1 VKQLLRIAILVL
13 TTVIAGC
20 AGTGGTPSADH
31 QIVVTTNILGDV
43 VRNVVGDT
51 ADVRVLM
58 KPNADPHSF
67 AVSAQEAAAITT
79 ADLVVYNG
87 LGLEESLQRHVDSA
101 ADDGVPT
108 LAVGDHIG
116 AIRYAT
122 GDGEGNP
129 DPHFWTDPQRMLA
142 GVDAIVDAVREHIP
156 AIDGDR
162 IDQNANNYREELR
175 QLSNDMT
182 ERFATIPVERRKLVT
197 NHHVLGY
204 LAARYGFTVVGAV
217 VPSGTT
223 LASPSSS
230 DLESLAGAV
239 RDAGVPAIFV
249 DSSHPDRLARVLADE
264 AGVDVDV
271 VALYSES
278 LDEPGTK
285 GATYLDMMRTNTEA
299 IVTGLTSR

>member
-1 VKQLLRIAILVL
+1 VKHLLRIVVL
-13 TTVIAGC
+13 ALIAGC
-20 AGTGGTPSADH
+20 AGTGANQSAEH
-31 QIVVTTNILGDV
+31 RIVVTTNILGDV
-43 VRNVVGDT
+43 VRNIVGET

-67 AVSAQEAAAITT
+67 AISAQEAAAITS
-79 ADLVVYNG
+79 ADLLVYNG

-101 ADDGVPT
+101 ADNGVPT
-108 LAVGDHIG
+108 LPVGERVDP
-116 AIRYAT
+116 IRYAS
-122 GDGEGNP
+122 GEADPSP

-142 GVDAIVDAVREHIP
+142 GVDAIVDALIEHIP
-156 AIDGDR
+156 DLDAER
-162 IDQNANNYREELR
+162 INENADTYRNEL
-175 QLSNDMT
+175 QKLSDLMT
-182 ERFATIPVERRKLVT
+182 ERFAAIPVERRKLVT

-204 LAARYGFTVVGAV
+204 LAARYGFTVIGTV
-217 VPSGTT
+217 VPSGST

-230 DLESLAGAV
+230 DLDSLAGAI
-239 RDAGVPAIFV
+239 RGSGVPAIFV

-278 LDEPGTK
+278 LDEPGTP

-299 IVTGLTSR
+299 IVTGLTSL